1 MPSTTGP
8 AAADTSLNA
17 LLLRVAERDPSALK
31 SVYDET
37 AGRLFAILNRMVR
50 QRDVAEDLLQET
62 FVTVWQKAGQFDS
75 ERGDASAWLSSIARR
90 KAIDRLRVSQREI
103 SGLDAVLECIAEGV
117 DVERLGVDPETRITL
132 SHLRKYLKPDVNRAL
147 ELCYVMGLTHEEL
160 AEEMNVPLGTAKSW
174 VRRGLTQLKDSMTA
188 A

>member
-8 AAADTSLNA
+8 AAADTGLNA
-17 LLLRVAERDPSALK
+17 QLLRVAERDPSALK
-31 SVYDET
+31 AVYDVT
-37 AGRLFAILNRMVR
+37 AGRLLAILNRMVQ

-62 FVTVWQKAGQFDS
+62 FVTVWQKATQFDP
-75 ERGDASAWLSSIARR
+75 ERGDACAWLSAIARR

-103 SGLDAVLECIAEGV
+103 SGLDAVLDCIEAGV
-117 DVERLGVDPETRITL
+117 DPERIAIDPETRITL
-132 SHLRKYLKPDVNRAL
+132 SHLRKYLKPEVNRAL
-147 ELCYVMGLTHEEL
+147 ELCYVVGLTHEEL

-174 VRRGLTQLKDSMTA
+174 VRRGLNQLKDSMTA